1 MIKLYNYCIN
11 GRKGHKSILFI
22 ISGGIMNNT
31 EKLFIL
37 GNNLIEAKARYYRAL
52 YSFENAIS
60 ITDISIRK
68 EHKLCSTV
76 RMTETEIRSEAMDYT
91 QNERNELKLSQI
103 ALAKAEISY
112 EMEKLRLQCEVKS

>member
-1 MIKLYNYCIN
+1 MPLVYIFDN
-11 GRKGHKSILFI
+11 F
-22 ISGGIMNNT
+22 GGENMEKT
-31 EKLFIL
+31 DKLFIL

-60 ITDISIRK
+60 SADISIRK

-76 RMTETEIRSEAMDYT
+76 RMTETEIRSEALDYT
-91 QNERNELKLSQI
+91 QNERNELKLSQV

-112 EMEKLRLQCEVKS
+112 DMEKLRLQCEVKS